1 MIRWVE
7 EIVKIDMRFKGN
19 LMLFGSV
26 YEGMK
31 VGDFNEFDYML
42 FFEDFGWMCL
52 VMFDEDILYNE
63 VVIYKK
69 LNELGVYEDF
79 FDGD

>member
-1 MIRWVE
+1 
-7 EIVKIDMRFKGN
+7 
-19 LMLFGSV
+19 MLFGSV

-31 VGDFNEFDYML
+31 VGDFNEFDFML

>member
-1 MIRWVE
+1 MIKWVE

-31 VGDFNEFDYML
+31 VGDFNEFDFML